1 MCKPADYID
10 LTRGK
15 IFEKNGV
22 TSTVSSTVMRI
33 GAVNLKLSTFQV

>member
-1 MCKPADYID
+1 MSD
-10 LTRGK
+10 LYKGK
-15 IFEKNGV
+15 EFEKKGV